1 MIKDLYLDADI
12 KTGES
17 SFSFYEKP
25 ESITVNQLLRPSK
38 SPYG

>member
-25 ESITVNQLLRPSK
+25 ESIAEI
-38 SPYG
+38 